1 MIEIKNI
8 KQTCDACPSQW
19 VGETKDGK
27 PIYIRYRWG
36 YLSFRLGEVGQ
47 TNVVDYKE
55 LLGEQIGD
63 AFDGS
68 LETWDMLDIIQNIA
82 RLI

>member
-1 MIEIKNI
+1 MIKIKNL

-19 VGETKDGK
+19 EAETKDEK

-36 YLSFRLGEVGQ
+36 YLSFRLGEKGQ
-47 TNVVDYKE
+47 TNVQDYKE
-55 LLGEQIGD
+55 LFGEQLGD

-68 LETWDMLDIIQNIA
+68 LETWDMLNIIQNIA